1 MEAKNFNF
9 CVPETLFNK
18 IMLYLS
24 HPIADLF
31 KERCKC
37 LIEKIKDVPELAFH
51 RVCFYT
57 RTYPELFAY
66 IKQDPTKQIHDI
78 YF

>member
-1 MEAKNFNF
+1 M
-9 CVPETLFNK
+9 VIPEDKINK
-18 IMLYLS
+18 IMIYLS
-24 HPIADLF
+24 HPIADIF
-31 KERCKC
+31 KERCNC

-51 RVCFYT
+51 RVYFYT

-66 IKQDPTKQIHDI
+66 IKNDPTKHIPEI